1 MEIIYILVHFFATT
15 FIFNLYSQQPAHIMR
30 ICKKYKMNIECLQR
44 VWVIMVNTIQNIIN
58 NITILHIKHLT
69 GLYQAK
75 QRKEKRSKVDF
86 GVKTL

>member
-1 MEIIYILVHFFATT
+1 
-15 FIFNLYSQQPAHIMR
+15 
-30 ICKKYKMNIECLQR
+30 
-44 VWVIMVNTIQNIIN
+44 MVNTIQNIIN

-75 QRKEKRSKVDF
+75 RYKEKRSKVDF